1 MTFYK
6 LINLYFSLHHC
17 FLVYLNSHSLI
28 LTAFEGFFFV
38 HYTDVWPLLE
48 MGHMCLFLWSAKHS
62 KSPLTWS
69 RFFVAVT
76 LGSSVSRPSCYIN
89 NLSLLMHPFIQKQCI
104 FSRMICRIYIQ
115 HCVWWYDGLWRSR
128 GFVLWIKSS
137 ALGARSPVFKIQNV
151 FGLSWFY
158 DQNQSAAFSTTKL
171 TTP

>member
-1 MTFYK
+1 
-6 LINLYFSLHHC
+6 
-17 FLVYLNSHSLI
+17 
-28 LTAFEGFFFV
+28 
-38 HYTDVWPLLE
+38 

-115 HCVWWYDGLWRSR
+115 HCVWWYDGLGAPVVSFCELRVVRWELGHQSLRFRTSSVSHGFMTKTNLLHFLPQSWRLPNRLWAPMLQESHELTANLNYKVSFLQR
-128 GFVLWIKSS
+128 SAFVS
-137 ALGARSPVFKIQNV
+137 F
-151 FGLSWFY
+151 
-158 DQNQSAAFSTTKL
+158 
-171 TTP
+171 